1 MLTASLKKIA
11 YVLNHILSAEKL
23 KTLICYIKNDTDYI
37 PKSADYK
44 HSASSNFSRIL
55 QAKFKSDEQR
65 IKTEMKDDKIS
76 HELSGLFGNTLLL
89 SLDGY
94 NDALNV
100 KLMENS
106 APAFTWIMPMR
117 ILKTF
122 ASVYLNNQVRALLND
137 IVVEGFFNN
146 PSYKTDFS
154 DDVFAVLELEE
165 KIRTF
170 EVKFSVGN
178 PYSISNIEGYIRDI
192 HNDPGFVKK
201 LEQLVNE
208 ANAEAGKLI
217 PRAVNAINKVSKH
230 ISGIL
235 QDAKKPASENIANL
249 KVLMMSSRN
258 RDNTDLLE
266 RQYPS
271 WQIFFEIMKNY
282 AIILS

>member
-1 MLTASLKKIA
+1 
-11 YVLNHILSAEKL
+11 
-23 KTLICYIKNDTDYI
+23 
-37 PKSADYK
+37 
-44 HSASSNFSRIL
+44 
-55 QAKFKSDEQR
+55 
-65 IKTEMKDDKIS
+65 MKDDKIS
-76 HELSGLFGNTLLL
+76 HEVSGLFGDTPLL

-94 NDALNV
+94 NDALNAR
-100 KLMENS
+100 LMENA

-165 KIRTF
+165 NIRAF
-170 EVKFSVGN
+170 EGKFSVGR

-192 HNDPGFVKK
+192 HNDPSFVKK

-208 ANAEAGKLI
+208 ANAEAGKMI
-217 PRAVNAINKVSKH
+217 PRAVNAVNKVSKH